1 MARWLFKS
9 EPDSYSFADLERDGA
24 TLWDGVT
31 NALARKHLREV
42 RPGDKIWYY
51 HTGDE
56 KAIVGLMEA
65 VGSPQADPNDED
77 PKSVVVEVKPVRKL
91 KHPIPLSRIKAEPA
105 LADWALVRNSRLS
118 VVPVSPEQWRQVE
131 QLVKT
136 AGTA

>member
-1 MARWLFKS
+1 MPRWLFKS
-9 EPDSYSFADLERDGA
+9 EPDVYSYADLERDGA

-42 RPGDKIWYY
+42 QPGDKIWYY

-56 KAIVGLMEA
+56 KAIVGLMVA
-65 VGSPQADPNDED
+65 VGGPQAGPNSDD
-77 PKSVVVEVKPVRKL
+77 PKAVVVEVKPVRKL
-91 KHPIPLSRIKAEPA
+91 KHPVSLSRIKAEPS

-131 QLVKT
+131 QLVK
-136 AGTA
+136 ASGAA